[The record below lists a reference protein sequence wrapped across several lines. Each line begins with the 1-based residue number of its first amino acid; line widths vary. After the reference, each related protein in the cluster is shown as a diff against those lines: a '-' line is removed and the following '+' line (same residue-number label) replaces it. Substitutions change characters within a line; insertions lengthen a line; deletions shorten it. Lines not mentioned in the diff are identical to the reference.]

1 MEQNLHEGHRE
12 RVRQEFLQHGF
23 DRNTPPHKILELLL
37 FYCVQRADTNP
48 IAHELIKKYGSIA
61 AVLDAPI
68 EELAQFKGLS
78 ERSAVLLKLI
88 MPTAQR
94 YIYDKQEQKPT
105 FKSLDSIGKYVLS
118 CFLGETR
125 EKVGVVCLDVKGSL
139 LDFSFISE
147 GSLDSVGISNRD
159 LVKRALDSGATA
171 VAICH
176 NHPNGIALPSDSD
189 VTITKQIAD
198 TLSKVGVQLIDHIVV
213 VDTDF
218 VSMAQSEQY
227 GYIFAPSV

>member
-1 MEQNLHEGHRE
+1 MDKNLHEGHRE

-23 DRNTPPHKILELLL
+23 SENTPPHKILELLL

-48 IAHELIKKYGSIA
+48 IAHELIAKYGSIA
-61 AVLDAPI
+61 AVLDAPVQ
-68 EELAQFKGLS
+68 ELAAFKGMS

-105 FKSLDSIGKYVLS
+105 FCSLDSIGKYILGRY
-118 CFLGETR
+118 LGETQ
-125 EKVGVVCLDVKGSL
+125 EKLGVMCLDAKGAL
-139 LDFSFISE
+139 LSFDFLSE
-147 GSLDSVGISNRD
+147 GDISSVGMSSRELAKAVLKSN
-159 LVKRALDSGATA
+159 ATA
-171 VAICH
+171 AVLCH

-189 VTITKQIAD
+189 VLLTKQAAE
-198 TLSKVGVQLIDHIVV
+198 TLSNIGVQLIDHIIVC
-213 VDTDF
+213 DTDF

-227 GYIFAPSV
+227 GYIFLPN